1 MNTKFS
7 LGIIAGLG
15 LLPEIFVTEVK
26 NVDFYIISFK
36 NYFNKKIL
44 NSSIKFKILTE
55 WNLNEVI
62 DFFKQNNV
70 KNVVFLGYIPHK
82 ILLED
87 KIKLDIKAQCVFNKL
102 KKNSAMEIFKG
113 LVEEFNNSA
122 IQIDTID
129 KYIKNSFAEKG
140 EINGL
145 KLTEDEFENIKFGYE
160 IAKEI
165 ARLDIGLTVVM
176 KNKIVIAVEALE
188 GTDKC
193 ILRAVKLAGK
203 DCCVV
208 KVARPNQDMRFDLP
222 VIGPTTVKVLNFAKA
237 KVLAVESE
245 KTLILNKEYV
255 IEKTKKLGIKLYGI

>member
-1 MNTKFS
+1 MKTKFS
-7 LGIIAGLG
+7 LGIVAGLG
-15 LLPEIFVTEVK
+15 LLAESFVNEVK
-26 NVDFYIISFK
+26 NIDFYIVSFK
-36 NYFNKKIL
+36 NYLNKKIL
-44 NSSIKFKILTE
+44 KSAKKFKILNE
-55 WNLNEVI
+55 WNLNELI
-62 DFFKQNNV
+62 NFFKQNSV

-82 ILLED
+82 ILLKD
-87 KIKLDIKAQCVFNKL
+87 KIKLDSKAQDLFNKL

-113 LVEEFNNSA
+113 LVEEFSSSG
-122 IQIDTID
+122 IQIDVID

-145 KLTEDEFENIKFGYE
+145 KLTEDEFENIKFAYE

-165 ARLDIGLTVVM
+165 ARLDIGLTVVV
-176 KNKIVIAVEALE
+176 KNKIIIAVEALE

-193 ILRAVKLAGK
+193 ILRGAKLAGEG
-203 DCCVV
+203 CCII

-222 VIGPTTVKVLNFAKA
+222 VIGPKTVKVLNFAKA